1 MGTTELTQVGQG
13 TASRQGRP
21 QRRGLVALIVGAA
34 LAAAIAIGA
43 VEMRSDAQPA
53 PVAPSPVQLSIAPGH
68 TQPAALIHRISARPT
83 QQDRNG

>member
-1 MGTTELTQVGQG
+1 MDTTELTRAGHG
-13 TASRQGRP
+13 TVRP
-21 QRRGLVALIVGAA
+21 QRRGMIALAVGLA

-43 VEMRSDAQPA
+43 VAMRSTASPQT
-53 PVAPSPVQLSIAPGH
+53 APSPVQLSIAPGH